1 MTDISCLRILHEGR
15 VAVLVVDNPPVNA
28 LSNKLRSALL
38 EAILSVGVDEA
49 VDALVLTGNAGRFV
63 AGADIREMSRPPEA
77 PLLPDL
83 IAAMERCGKP
93 LVAAIDGPALGG
105 GLEIALACDL
115 RLGTSRSQLGL
126 PETRLGLIPGA
137 GGTQRLPRLVGLA
150 EAVGMIA
157 EARIVRGSEA
167 HRLGLLDGNVE
178 GDVVA
183 AAVALAPTTPKRRL
197 SALDVPAGDDA
208 EAASAAALRRG
219 RGATAIAEAIRITQA
234 AAVLPFDAGLALER
248 EIFLRLR
255 ASDEA
260 AALRHLFLAERET
273 ARLPSAEGILP
284 RCIRHAAV
292 IGGGTMGSAIAV
304 CLADAGLTVDLIEQ
318 NPEAAAAGRERVRE
332 LYARQQASG
341 RLSAKEAA
349 TRLDRVTPQY
359 EPEPI
364 AAADLVIEAAFEDI
378 DVKADIF
385 RRLDRFARP
394 GAILASNTSYLDLDA
409 IADFTSR
416 PQDVLGLHFFSPAH
430 VMKLMEVVRGART
443 APDVLVTGLKLAK
456 MLGKIAVVAG
466 TGEGFIG
473 NRIFSHYRKHAEY
486 LLEDGA
492 SPREIDEA
500 LETYGF
506 AMGPFAVAD
515 LSGLDIA
522 WAMRRRRADSR
533 DAAERYVSIPDLL
546 CEAGRLGRKTGRG
559 WYSYDND
566 RRDDDPDVTRL
577 IEIGRQNVGIRP
589 KQFNGDAIRRRLLAV
604 MANEGAKVL
613 ESGVATRSSDIDL
626 VFVNG
631 YGFPRRRGGPM
642 FAADRE
648 GLSTVLA
655 EVEAASR
662 AGGAGS
668 EPSELLVELVRGNR
682 SFSEI

>member
-38 EAILSVGVDEA
+38 EAILSVGVDET